1 MGTAAVGAVVV
12 NIYCNTINVLQKRAF
27 LEHVMHNILKI
38 QTLIT
43 YSAFQFVRHKLL
55 DHSKHI
61 FKEMRHI
68 DIVYSFNSARHGML

>member
-12 NIYCNTINVLQKRAF
+12 NIYCNTINVLQ
-27 LEHVMHNILKI
+27 
-38 QTLIT
+38 LIT